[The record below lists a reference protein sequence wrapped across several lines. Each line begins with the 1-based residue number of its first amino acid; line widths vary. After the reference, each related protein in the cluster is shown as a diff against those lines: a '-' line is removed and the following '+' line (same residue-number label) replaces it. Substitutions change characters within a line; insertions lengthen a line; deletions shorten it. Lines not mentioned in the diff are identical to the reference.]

1 MITVYESY
9 DSLDQFKLGFDFN
22 GFFIINPYYDET
34 MRFEVNPIEYY
45 GITEEQTKLFK
56 K

>member
-9 DSLDQFKLGFDFN
+9 DFLDEIKLGFEFN
-22 GFFIINPYYDET
+22 GFFITNPYYDET